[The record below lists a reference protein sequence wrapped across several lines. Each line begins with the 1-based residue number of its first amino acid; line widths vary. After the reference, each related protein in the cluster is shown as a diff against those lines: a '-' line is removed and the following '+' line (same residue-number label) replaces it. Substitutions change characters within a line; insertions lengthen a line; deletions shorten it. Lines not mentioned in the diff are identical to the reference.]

1 MVVIAVINL
10 FVDFV
15 LLLLQTVNNE
25 LSESRTRT
33 RKIFFYK
40 KKKGV
45 DGRRINVYG
54 SIYS

>member
-1 MVVIAVINL
+1 MVIAVINL